1 MIKIENLFWAGVDL
15 LTLALFSA
23 SLAGFLGNWWWIF
36 DLLGH
41 FRVQYLIVFIILMLI
56 YGLGVRRI
64 ISAVAAGFVL
74 LNLVLV
80 LPLYVRPRPAHAA
93 GTEQRILLA
102 NVLTQNRDRQRLSA
116 WIDETSPD
124 YIALLEVDET
134 WLDDLDL
141 TARGYPYAVTQPRG
155 DNFGVALYSRLPLEN
170 SEITNFGS
178 YGVPSI
184 ISRLKVGETPL
195 TFIVTHPIPPKR
207 ARFHHLRNAHMDEI
221 ARYASRLDGAVILV
235 GDLNATSWSPFFRD
249 WLAVGDL
256 RDSRRGFGV
265 QPTWPVDRPL
275 LRIPIDHALVSP
287 GFLVHHRQVGP
298 DIGSDHLPILL
309 DFSLPVQN
317 AYR

>member
-1 MIKIENLFWAGVDL
+1 VLKVEKLFWAGVDL
-15 LTLALFSA
+15 LALALFSA
-23 SLAGFLGNWWWIF
+23 SLAGFLGAWWWIF

-41 FRVQYLIVFIILMLI
+41 FRVQYLVALLVLIPI
-56 YGLGVRRI
+56 YGLGERRI
-64 ISAVAAGFVL
+64 RLAVAAGFAL
-74 LNLVLV
+74 LNLVLIV
-80 LPLYVRPRPAHAA
+80 PLYVRPRLAHAA
-93 GTEQRILLA
+93 GAEQRILLA

-134 WLDDLDL
+134 WLDDLNL
-141 TARGYPYAVTQPRG
+141 TARGYLYAVTQPRG

-170 SEITNFGS
+170 SEMIAFGS

-184 ISRLKVGETPL
+184 VSRLMVGETPL

-221 ARYASRLDGAVILV
+221 VRYASRLDGAVILV

-249 WLAVGDL
+249 WLAVGNL
-256 RDSRRGFGV
+256 RDSRREFGV

-275 LRIPIDHALVSP
+275 LRIPIDHALVSA
-287 GFLVHHRQVGP
+287 GVLVHHRRVGP
-298 DIGSDHLPILL
+298 DIGSDHLPVLM
-309 DFSLPVQN
+309 DFSLPAQN